1 MVVIT
6 KETWEN
12 GIEVIVV
19 NGSKWL
25 NEIHIEEGLDYT
37 DLPVIIKNTLQN
49 IENIDL
55 NLQMN

>member
-1 MVVIT
+1 MSLLR
-6 KETWEN
+6 KHGKN

-25 NEIHIEEGLDYT
+25 NEMHIEEGLDYT

-55 NLQMN
+55 NL

>member
-1 MVVIT
+1 MLLLR
-6 KETWEN
+6 KHGKN

-25 NEIHIEEGLDYT
+25 NEMHIEEGLDYT

-55 NLQMN
+55 NL